1 MMAVEHFSKEK
12 EALKEQEEEMTKMI
26 NERF

>member
-12 EALKEQEEEMTKMI
+12 VVLKEQEEAMTKMI